1 MKRLTLA
8 FFYGA
13 GRTGEVLNDFTCS
26 HELQP
31 SFGLL
36 SLCHILR
43 STALKW
49 AWIVLAKEVALL
61 KTGSDV
67 WTGTSPL
74 SPICDSLF
82 LCGLYEATYFGTY
95 PMVPVQKVSFTF
107 EL

>member
-8 FFYGA
+8 LFYGA

-31 SFGLL
+31 SFGLS
-36 SLCHILR
+36 SLCHISR

-49 AWIVLAKEVALL
+49 AWIVRAKEVALL
-61 KTGSDV
+61 RAGSDV
-67 WTGTSPL
+67 WTGTSAL
-74 SPICDSLF
+74 APICYSIF
-82 LCGLYEATYFGTY
+82 LWGLYEATYFGTY